1 MHGSVAQPHCMY
13 IAISKPLMPNPE
25 EVHLVGRTQRH
36 IIPWAS
42 LPHVCSK
49 FPELCIQLVTVYP
62 SLVTGPNYIVHR
74 HFYRYF
80 MHLCP

>member
-1 MHGSVAQPHCMY
+1 MHSSVAQPHCMY
-13 IAISKPLMPNPE
+13 IAISKPLKPNPE

-49 FPELCIQLVTVYP
+49 FPELCI
-62 SLVTGPNYIVHR
+62 YIVTR
-74 HFYRYF
+74 YSISITGYRAKLHSTSPF
-80 MHLCP
+80 L